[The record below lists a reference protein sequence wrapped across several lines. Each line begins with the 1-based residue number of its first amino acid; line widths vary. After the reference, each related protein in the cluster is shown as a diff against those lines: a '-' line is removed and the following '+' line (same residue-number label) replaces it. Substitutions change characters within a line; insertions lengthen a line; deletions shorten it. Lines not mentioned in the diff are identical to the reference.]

1 MFSNHTGEH
10 KWIEK
15 MLTIEN
21 IQGNA
26 EMTMEN
32 RQIIIPH
39 AFTSSDKIDAGAKG
53 IINAESAEGIF
64 YARFRKLD
72 AVLKIR
78 NGKRN
83 IDIIGAR
90 KKFNEYSTN
99 KKAE

>member
-1 MFSNHTGEH
+1 
-10 KWIEK
+10 

-26 EMTMEN
+26 EMTIEN
-32 RQIIIPH
+32 EQIIIPH

-53 IINAESAEGIF
+53 IINTEGAEGIF

-78 NGKRN
+78 DGKRN

-90 KKFNEYSTN
+90 KKFDLYPTNEKS
-99 KKAE
+99 E